1 MCLGIPAKLIKIDKD
16 MAEVDVGGARRKISV
31 QLLRDA
37 RIGEYVLLH
46 AGFAIQKI
54 DEKKAKQTLKLIEEL
69 NEVR

>member
-1 MCLGIPAKLIKIDKD
+1 MCLGIPARVIRIDKE
-16 MAEVDVGGARRKISV
+16 MAEVDVGGVRRKISV
-31 QLLRDA
+31 QLLRDI

-54 DEKKAKQTLKLIEEL
+54 DEKKAQETLKLVEEI